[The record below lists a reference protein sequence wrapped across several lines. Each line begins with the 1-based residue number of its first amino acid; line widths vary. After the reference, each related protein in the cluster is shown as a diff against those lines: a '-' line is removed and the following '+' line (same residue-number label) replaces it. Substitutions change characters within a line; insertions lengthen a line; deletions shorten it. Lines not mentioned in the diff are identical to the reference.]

1 MIVTGLL
8 ATALSI
14 KAQNPDLG
22 LHGRWGVGVGVG
34 GGGRC
39 GNGSLDADRNQVRKI
54 KQ

>member
-34 GGGRC
+34 GGDDVAMEAWTPTGIRL
-39 GNGSLDADRNQVRKI
+39 GK
-54 KQ
+54 

>member
-8 ATALSI
+8 ATILSI

-34 GGGRC
+34 GRC
-39 GNGSLDADRNQVRKI
+39 DNGSLDADRSQVRKL